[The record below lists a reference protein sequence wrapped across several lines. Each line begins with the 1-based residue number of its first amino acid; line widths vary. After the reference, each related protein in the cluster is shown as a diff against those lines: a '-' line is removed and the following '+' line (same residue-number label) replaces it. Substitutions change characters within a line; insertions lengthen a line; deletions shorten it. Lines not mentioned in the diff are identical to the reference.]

1 MGLPPMPG
9 AGGLGAPRMRKLFL
23 SGVNDFT
30 ASGMSL
36 SPLVLQKVQAATQA
50 WKKHKPA
57 GNTTWLWY
65 SGKYYITD
73 FQTLTDAEAESVVDE
88 IWKEIIDFHPYHTP
102 VSSMVDP
109 GPGNFNSSL
118 DESIKGAFSQM
129 GFCYRCDTREPK
141 GFETTG
147 WKPRYS
153 WGPPP
158 DITGTVLSRCCA
170 NGVAGTAGF
179 WKDNVDIVN
188 ETSVC
193 VSRTLRGVPKFPE
206 PEYTGKAIVYAFKL
220 SPAKQGVDTEALQ
233 PSNRRWQPGE
243 KAFAELTWSEVM
255 AWIPIMK
262 FGSRDKQGTRELL
275 RYEFLEA
282 EWHYTAACDPASRT
296 FLSAELQRHRNLAK
310 HGMIQIKAADDFVR
324 E

>member
-1 MGLPPMPG
+1 
-9 AGGLGAPRMRKLFL
+9 MRKLFL
-23 SGVNDFT
+23 SGVDNFVT
-30 ASGMSL
+30 SGM
-36 SPLVLQKVQAATQA
+36 PLPAPTLNKMQAATEA
-50 WKKHKPA
+50 WKKHKPS

-65 SGKYYITD
+65 SGEYYNTEFAKLSSAD
-73 FQTLTDAEAESVVDE
+73 VESIVDE
-88 IWKEIIDFHPYHTP
+88 IWKEIIDFHPYRTP
-102 VSSMVDP
+102 VSAMVDP
-109 GPGNFNSSL
+109 GPGNFNSSM
-118 DESIKGAFSQM
+118 DESIVGAFSRM
-129 GFCYRCDTREPK
+129 GHCYRCDTREPE
-141 GFETTG
+141 GFRTTG

-153 WGPPP
+153 WGPSPE
-158 DITGTVLSRCCA
+158 IAGTVLATCCA

-220 SPAKQGVDTEALQ
+220 DPAKMGVDTEALQ
-233 PSNRRWQPGE
+233 PSHRRWQPGE
-243 KAFAELTWSEVM
+243 KAFAELHWSEVM

-262 FGSRDKQGTRELL
+262 FGSRDKKGSRELL

-282 EWHYTAACDPASRT
+282 DWHYTGNCDAASRK
-296 FLSAELQRHRNLAK
+296 FLSEELQWHRHLAK
-310 HGMIQIKAADDFVR
+310 DGLIQIKADDDFVR